1 MRELLKRNQ
10 ASIMGHM
17 AYSPRHELAFRLGM
31 AVTLSATLVCATP
44 AFAAETQTESSTAQ
58 QTQASTAA
66 VTEMAQ
72 DASTS
77 STTPAATTAS
87 TEEAVSSE
95 SEATTET
102 KQSAAATAATAGS
115 STKKDQTAASEEHAA
130 SSSSAESSDA
140 ESSSSN
146 TESAASESQPTSTA
160 ETSEKSV
167 GNNDSSASNSASAAE
182 TATPSASTESDTAA
196 ATASEATNTVAAAS
210 AKVQA
215 LSANVETEEKT
226 ELDGIDISGYQKG
239 IDIAAV
245 PSDFVIVKV
254 SEGTSSTATFKEQAD
269 AALKAG
275 KLLGLYHFA
284 NADTTASAQAEFFA
298 DSVKDYLGKALLFL
312 DWEDTYYSKVREKGT
327 SWAAEWLERVYKL
340 TGVKPL
346 IYMNKNATREYDFSD
361 IAKEY
366 KLWAAQ
372 YADMDTHD
380 GYQDDPWQDTKG
392 YGAWDS
398 APTILQY
405 SSTTHLDGYDGNL
418 DVDKFYGTKED
429 WEKLAVVDS
438 SAVVTPTTIAD
449 GLYEISSL
457 LVPNAD
463 IEVSGG
469 DSGNGARVQNWSA
482 NDTAAQR
489 WRVKKQGDGTY
500 TIINARTG
508 KSLDIPGASAYA
520 SQRVQQYTFN
530 GTNAQR
536 WYIEEDVLHPGS
548 YVIESAL
555 NRSLVFDVQWG
566 NKNNGTAIQL
576 YDWNGSLAQLFSFK
590 ALNQLVADGVYT
602 IKNEASQKVLD
613 VNGAS
618 LDSTAN
624 VQQYSSN
631 GTYAQEFEISYDQND
646 GYYTI
651 MNVQSGRVLDIENG
665 SWDSGANVWQY
676 SPNGTYAQKWAI
688 KQASDGSYQIISS
701 LNGLALDVEWA
712 SSASGANVWV
722 YGSNGTKAQ
731 RWTFENIK
739 DWLKEGSYQ
748 IVSELNHDNAMA
760 VSRSSTVSGAPIYTR
775 VREDDNTA
783 QAWYITKTSDGYVR
797 LTNVGSGLV
806 LDLDGA
812 AAANGT
818 KIQQYASNGSDAQ
831 QWKVVL
837 ANNGFKLVSK
847 VNSNYVIDI
856 LNGNSE
862 SFATVQSY
870 ADNGTAAQRWH
881 LVMFDPLASGRQFEI
896 IVQKGTSDE
905 ALWQASVNSFG
916 SGVAG
921 ESDHASIFT
930 FESAGNGKYRI
941 KDVNGRYLTADG
953 SSVSEA
959 GYVNG
964 SSQVWTVQFNA
975 NTNGYQIVSA
985 ASGKALS
992 VNGSSLSLGDASSAF
1007 AFHNVQTAAD
1017 KVINIAADEI
1027 YRYGDNGSKYWN
1039 YIFGSG
1045 WVNWDTTPYC
1055 ACFASWVLNQAGV
1068 NSAGMPVAGCIYI
1081 STVARRSGRT
1091 VPMRDAQRGDLVLYD
1106 WDGNGTCDHIGIIE
1120 SNRGDAGIT
1129 TIEGNTS
1136 DAIGEGIVASKN
1148 RGWNDVAVIVRPY
1161 Y

>member
-1 MRELLKRNQ
+1 
-10 ASIMGHM
+10 MGYRPKHM
-17 AYSPRHELAFRLGM
+17 AYSPKNELAFRLGM

-44 AFAAETQTESSTAQ
+44 AFAAEAQTSGSTAQ

-66 VTEMAQ
+66 VTETAQ
-72 DASTS
+72 DTS
-77 STTPAATTAS
+77 SSSTIPAATTA
-87 TEEAVSSE
+87 TAEEDVSNKS
-95 SEATTET
+95 AAATET
-102 KQSAAATAATAGS
+102 KQTVSAATASSDS
-115 STKKDQTAASEEHAA
+115 STKEDQTTASVEPAAP
-130 SSSSAESSDA
+130 SSSTESFNA
-140 ESSSSN
+140 ESSSNN
-146 TESAASESQPTSTA
+146 TKSVASESQPTSTA
-160 ETSEKSV
+160 ETSEKSA
-167 GNNDSSASNSASAAE
+167 GSNDSTASNGASDTETSMPTASA
-182 TATPSASTESDTAA
+182 ESDSAA
-196 ATASEATNTVAAAS
+196 ATASEAANTTAAAP

-254 SEGTSSTATFKEQAD
+254 SEGTDSTATFKEQAE

-312 DWEDTYYSKVREKGT
+312 DWEDTSYSKVREKGT
-327 SWAAEWLERVYKL
+327 SWAAEWLERVYRL

-346 IYMNKNATREYDFSD
+346 IYMNKNATREYDFSE

-372 YADMDTHD
+372 YADMDAHD

-392 YGAWDS
+392 YGAWGS
-398 APTILQY
+398 KPTIFQY

-429 WEKLAVVDS
+429 WKKLAAVDS
-438 SAVVTPTTIAD
+438 SAVVKKTELSD
-449 GLYEISSL
+449 GLYEIGSL
-457 LVPNAD
+457 VAPGRD
-463 IEVSGG
+463 VEVAGG
-469 DSGNGARVQNWSA
+469 NSDNGTRIQNWSA

-489 WRVKKQGDGTY
+489 WRIKKLSDGTY
-500 TIINARTG
+500 TIINVRTG
-508 KSLDIPGASAYA
+508 KSLDIPSAQAY
-520 SQRVQQYTFN
+520 STQRVQEYTFN
-530 GTNAQR
+530 GTKAQR
-536 WYIEEDVLHPGS
+536 WYIEEDVLNPGS

-555 NRSLVFDVQWG
+555 NRLLVLDVT
-566 NKNNGTAIQL
+566 NADKNNGAAIQL
-576 YDWNGSLAQLFSFK
+576 YKWNGTLAQLFSFK
-590 ALNQLVADGVYT
+590 ALKQLVADGVYN
-602 IKNEASQKVLD
+602 IRNAGSLKLLD
-613 VNGAS
+613 VDGAS

-624 VQQYSSN
+624 VQQYDGN
-631 GTYAQEFEISYDQND
+631 GTYAQVFEISYDQND

-651 MNVQSGRVLDIENG
+651 MNVQSGRVLDVANAACYA
-665 SWDSGANVWQY
+665 GANVWQY
-676 SPNGTYAQKWAI
+676 SSNNTYAQKWAI
-688 KQASDGSYQIISS
+688 KKTADGTYQIISARNS
-701 LNGLALDVEWA
+701 LALDVRWG
-712 SSASGANVWV
+712 SKDSGANVWV
-722 YGSNGTKAQ
+722 YDSNDTKAQ

-760 VSRSSTVSGAPIYTR
+760 VSKSSTASGAPVYTR
-775 VREDDNTA
+775 VRENGNTA

-806 LDLDGA
+806 LDLA
-812 AAANGT
+812 SAIAANGT
-818 KIQQYASNGSDAQ
+818 RIQQYASNGTDAQ
-831 QWKVVL
+831 LWRVVL
-837 ANNGFKLVSK
+837 ANNGVKLVSK
-847 VNSNYVIDI
+847 VNSNFVIDI
-856 LNGNSE
+856 TNANDE
-862 SFATVQSY
+862 SFVPLQSY
-870 ADNGTAAQRWH
+870 SDNGTAAQRWH
-881 LVMFDPLASGRQFEI
+881 LVVFDPLASGRQFEI
-896 IVQKGTSDE
+896 VVQNGSSDE

-941 KDVNGRYLTADG
+941 KDVNGLYLTADG

-964 SSQVWTVQFNA
+964 SSQVWTVRFNA

-985 ASGKALS
+985 ASDKALS

-1039 YIFGSG
+1039 YLFGSG
-1045 WVNWDTTPYC
+1045 WVNWYTTPYC

-1068 NSAGMPVAGCIYI
+1068 NSAGMPAAGCIYI

-1091 VPMRDAQRGDLVLYD
+1091 VPIRDAQRGDLVLYD

-1136 DAIGEGIVASKN
+1136 DATGEGIVASKN

>member
-1 MRELLKRNQ
+1 
-10 ASIMGHM
+10 M
-17 AYSPRHELAFRLGM
+17 AYSPKNELAFRLGM

-44 AFAAETQTESSTAQ
+44 AFAAEAQTSSSTAQ

-66 VTEMAQ
+66 VTETAQ

-102 KQSAAATAATAGS
+102 KQSAAVTAATTGS

-130 SSSSAESSDA
+130 SLSSAEASDA

-160 ETSEKSV
+160 ETSEKSADS
-167 GNNDSSASNSASAAE
+167 NDSTASNGASDTETSTPTASA
-182 TATPSASTESDTAA
+182 ESDSAA
-196 ATASEATNTVAAAS
+196 TTASEAANTTAAAS
-210 AKVQA
+210 AKVA

-254 SEGTSSTATFKEQAD
+254 SEGTDSTATFKEQAD

-312 DWEDTYYSKVREKGT
+312 DWEDTSYSKVREKGT
-327 SWAAEWLERVYKL
+327 SWAAEWLERVYRL

-346 IYMNKNATREYDFSD
+346 IYMNKNATREYDFTE

-392 YGAWDS
+392 YGAWGS

-405 SSTTHLDGYDGNL
+405 SSMTHLDGYDGNL

-429 WEKLAVVDS
+429 WEKLAAVDS
-438 SAVVTPTTIAD
+438 SAVVAPTTIAD

-469 DSGNGARVQNWSA
+469 DSGNGARIQNWSA

-489 WRVKKQGDGTY
+489 WRVKKQSDGTY

-555 NRSLVFDVQWG
+555 NRSLVFDVRWG

-618 LDSTAN
+618 LDSMAN

-631 GTYAQEFEISYDQND
+631 GTYAQKFEISYDRND

-701 LNGLALDVEWA
+701 LNSLALDVEWA

-722 YGSNGTKAQ
+722 YGSNGTEAQ

-775 VREDDNTA
+775 VREDGNTA

-881 LVMFDPLASGRQFEI
+881 LVVFDPLASGRQFEI
-896 IVQKGTSDE
+896 MAED
-905 ALWQASVNSFG
+905 LRHNRRNSC
-916 SGVAG
+916 
-921 ESDHASIFT
+921 
-930 FESAGNGKYRI
+930 R
-941 KDVNGRYLTADG
+941 R
-953 SSVSEA
+953 
-959 GYVNG
+959 
-964 SSQVWTVQFNA
+964 
-975 NTNGYQIVSA
+975 SA
-985 ASGKALS
+985 AS
-992 VNGSSLSLGDASSAF
+992 
-1007 AFHNVQTAAD
+1007 
-1017 KVINIAADEI
+1017 
-1027 YRYGDNGSKYWN
+1027 YG
-1039 YIFGSG
+1039 
-1045 WVNWDTTPYC
+1045 
-1055 ACFASWVLNQAGV
+1055 
-1068 NSAGMPVAGCIYI
+1068 
-1081 STVARRSGRT
+1081 
-1091 VPMRDAQRGDLVLYD
+1091 
-1106 WDGNGTCDHIGIIE
+1106 
-1120 SNRGDAGIT
+1120 
-1129 TIEGNTS
+1129 
-1136 DAIGEGIVASKN
+1136 
-1148 RGWNDVAVIVRPY
+1148 
-1161 Y
+1161 

>member
-1 MRELLKRNQ
+1 
-10 ASIMGHM
+10 MGYRPKHM
-17 AYSPRHELAFRLGM
+17 AYSPRNELAFRLGM

-44 AFAAETQTESSTAQ
+44 AFAAETQTASSTAQ

-160 ETSEKSV
+160 ETSENSV

-215 LSANVETEEKT
+215 LFANVETEEKT
-226 ELDGIDISGYQKG
+226 ELDGIDISSYQKG

-254 SEGTSSTATFKEQAD
+254 SEGTDSTATFKEQAD

-284 NADTTASAQAEFFA
+284 NADSSASAQAEFFA
-298 DSVKDYLGKALLFL
+298 NSIKDYLGKALLFL
-312 DWEDTYYSKVREKGT
+312 DWEDTYYSNIRAKGT

-346 IYMNKNATREYDFSD
+346 IYMNKNATREYDFSE

-372 YADMDTHD
+372 YADTDAHD

-392 YGAWDS
+392 YGAWGS

-429 WEKLAVVDS
+429 WEKLAAVDS

-463 IEVSGG
+463 IEVANGN
-469 DSGNGARVQNWSA
+469 SGNGARIQNWSA

-489 WRVKKQGDGTY
+489 WRIKKQSDGTY

-508 KSLDIPGASAYA
+508 KSLDVPDALVYA
-520 SQRVQQYTFN
+520 EQRVQQYTFN
-530 GTNAQR
+530 GTQAQR

-548 YVIESAL
+548 FVIESAL
-555 NRSLVFDVQWG
+555 NRNFVFDVRWG

-576 YDWNGSLAQLFSFK
+576 YNWNGSLAQLFSFK
-590 ALNQLVADGVYT
+590 ALNQLIADGVYA
-602 IKNEASQKVLD
+602 IKNQASQKVLD
-613 VNGAS
+613 VSGAS
-618 LDSTAN
+618 LDSMAN

-631 GTYAQEFEISYDQND
+631 DTYAQEFEISYDQND

-651 MNVQSGRVLDIENG
+651 VNVQSGRALDIENG
-665 SWDSGANVWQY
+665 SWDPEANVWQY

-701 LNGLALDVEWA
+701 LNSLALDVEWA

-722 YGSNGTKAQ
+722 YTPNGTNAQ
-731 RWTFENIK
+731 LWTLESIK

-760 VSRSSTVSGAPIYTR
+760 VSKASTASGAPIYTG
-775 VREDDNTA
+775 VREDGNTA

-806 LDLDGA
+806 LDLEGA
-812 AAANGT
+812 AASNGT
-818 KIQQYASNGSDAQ
+818 KIQQYANNGTDAQ
-831 QWKVVL
+831 LWKVVL
-837 ANNGFKLVSK
+837 ADNGMKLVSK
-847 VNSNYVIDI
+847 VNANYVIDI
-856 LNGNSE
+856 PGGNSE
-862 SFATVQSY
+862 SFVPLQSY
-870 ADNGTAAQRWH
+870 SDNGTAAQRWH
-881 LVMFDPLASGRQFEI
+881 LVVFDPLASGRQFEI
-896 IVQKGTSDE
+896 VVQNGTSDE
-905 ALWQASVNSFG
+905 ALWQASVNSYG
-916 SGVAG
+916 TGMAG
-921 ESDHASIFT
+921 ENNHASIFT
-930 FESAGNGKYRI
+930 LESAGNGKYRI
-941 KDVNGRYLTADG
+941 RDVNGQYLTADG
-953 SSVSEA
+953 SSVSES
-959 GYVNG
+959 GYNG
-964 SSQVWTVQFNA
+964 RSNQVWKVQFNSS
-975 NTNGYQIVSA
+975 TCGYEIVSED
-985 ASGKALS
+985 SGKVLS
-992 VNGSSLSLGDASSAF
+992 ASGSSLTLGDSSSAF

-1027 YRYGDNGSKYWN
+1027 YRYGDNGSKYWD
-1039 YIFGSG
+1039 YVFGSG
-1045 WVNWDTTPYC
+1045 WVNWYETPYC
-1055 ACFASWVLNQAGV
+1055 ASFVSWVLHQAGV
-1068 NSAGMPVAGCIYI
+1068 SCAGTPAGGCIYI
-1081 STVARRSGRT
+1081 STVARRAGRT
-1091 VPMRDAQRGDLVLYD
+1091 VAIRDAQRGDLVLYD
-1106 WDGNGTCDHIGIIE
+1106 WDGDGYCDHIGIID
-1120 SNRGDAGIT
+1120 SNRGNAGIT

-1136 DAIGEGIVASKN
+1136 DENGEGIVTSKN
-1148 RGWNDVAVIVRPY
+1148 RSWADVAVIVRPY

>member
-1 MRELLKRNQ
+1 
-10 ASIMGHM
+10 MGYRPKHM
-17 AYSPRHELAFRLGM
+17 AYSPKNELAFRLGM

-44 AFAAETQTESSTAQ
+44 AFAAEAQTSSSTAQ

-66 VTEMAQ
+66 VTETAQ

-102 KQSAAATAATAGS
+102 KQSAAVTAATTGS

-130 SSSSAESSDA
+130 SLSSAEASDA

-160 ETSEKSV
+160 ETSEKSADS
-167 GNNDSSASNSASAAE
+167 NDSTASNGASDTETSTPTASA
-182 TATPSASTESDTAA
+182 ESDSAA
-196 ATASEATNTVAAAS
+196 TTASEAANTTAAAS
-210 AKVQA
+210 AKVA

-254 SEGTSSTATFKEQAD
+254 SEGTDSTATFKEQAD

-312 DWEDTYYSKVREKGT
+312 DWEDTSYSKVREKGT
-327 SWAAEWLERVYKL
+327 SWAAEWLERVYRL

-346 IYMNKNATREYDFSD
+346 IYMNKNATREYDFTE

-392 YGAWDS
+392 YGAWGS

-405 SSTTHLDGYDGNL
+405 SSMTHLDGYDGNL

-429 WEKLAVVDS
+429 WEKLAAVDS
-438 SAVVTPTTIAD
+438 SAVVAPTTIAD

-469 DSGNGARVQNWSA
+469 DSGNGARIQNWSA

-489 WRVKKQGDGTY
+489 WRVKKQSDGTY

-555 NRSLVFDVQWG
+555 NRSLVFDVRWG

-618 LDSTAN
+618 LDSMAN

-631 GTYAQEFEISYDQND
+631 GTYAQKFEISYDRND

-701 LNGLALDVEWA
+701 LNSLALDVEWA

-722 YGSNGTKAQ
+722 YGSNGTEAQ

-775 VREDDNTA
+775 VREDGNTA

-881 LVMFDPLASGRQFEI
+881 LVVFDPLASGRQFEI
-896 IVQKGTSDE
+896 MAED
-905 ALWQASVNSFG
+905 LRHNRRNSC
-916 SGVAG
+916 
-921 ESDHASIFT
+921 
-930 FESAGNGKYRI
+930 R
-941 KDVNGRYLTADG
+941 R
-953 SSVSEA
+953 
-959 GYVNG
+959 
-964 SSQVWTVQFNA
+964 
-975 NTNGYQIVSA
+975 SA
-985 ASGKALS
+985 AS
-992 VNGSSLSLGDASSAF
+992 
-1007 AFHNVQTAAD
+1007 
-1017 KVINIAADEI
+1017 
-1027 YRYGDNGSKYWN
+1027 YG
-1039 YIFGSG
+1039 
-1045 WVNWDTTPYC
+1045 
-1055 ACFASWVLNQAGV
+1055 
-1068 NSAGMPVAGCIYI
+1068 
-1081 STVARRSGRT
+1081 
-1091 VPMRDAQRGDLVLYD
+1091 
-1106 WDGNGTCDHIGIIE
+1106 
-1120 SNRGDAGIT
+1120 
-1129 TIEGNTS
+1129 
-1136 DAIGEGIVASKN
+1136 
-1148 RGWNDVAVIVRPY
+1148 
-1161 Y
+1161 